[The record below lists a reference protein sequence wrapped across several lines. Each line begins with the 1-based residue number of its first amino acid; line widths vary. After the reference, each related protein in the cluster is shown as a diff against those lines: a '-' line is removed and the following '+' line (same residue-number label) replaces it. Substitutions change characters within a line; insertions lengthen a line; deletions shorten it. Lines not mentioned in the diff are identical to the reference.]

1 MAKTVDQNEK
11 TGPEVE
17 EQLADIAKQFL
28 EKGMNKEA
36 LEKVLADILRPQ
48 NCDRLKVMRVNPSIF
63 SSPVVCLCDTPG
75 VVRRPSVVVRRLC
88 RLYQLNYCRYE
99 RNNIVQMFLICLG
112 CAS

>member
-1 MAKTVDQNEK
+1 MPNKSIGFLIKLVNLLNMTNRAQIHVLFQATV
-11 TGPEVE
+11 
-17 EQLADIAKQFL
+17 
-28 EKGMNKEA
+28 
-36 LEKVLADILRPQ
+36 
-48 NCDRLKVMRVNPSIF
+48 F